1 MIRIYYI
8 ISMNE
13 TLNRMVTMFNLNL
26 GILWKMYSNK
36 KVNAIIDKYVELV
49 GHEPRVD
56 VVTLNG
62 AQYQTMLDT
71 IASI

>member
-1 MIRIYYI
+1 
-8 ISMNE
+8 MNE

-56 VVTLNG
+56 VVTLSG
-62 AQYQTMLDT
+62 EQYQTMLDT
-71 IASI
+71 IASV

>member
-1 MIRIYYI
+1 
-8 ISMNE
+8 
-13 TLNRMVTMFNLNL
+13 MFSLNL

>member
-1 MIRIYYI
+1 
-8 ISMNE
+8 
-13 TLNRMVTMFNLNL
+13 MFNLNL

-62 AQYQTMLDT
+62 EQYQTMLDT
-71 IASI
+71 IATV